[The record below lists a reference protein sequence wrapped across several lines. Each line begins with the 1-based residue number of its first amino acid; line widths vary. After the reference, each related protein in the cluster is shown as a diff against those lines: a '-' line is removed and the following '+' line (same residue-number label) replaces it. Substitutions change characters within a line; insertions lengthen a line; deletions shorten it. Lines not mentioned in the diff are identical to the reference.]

1 MRQPNITKRVARAGK
16 RIRDSLYSNLKPYI
30 AAHFP
35 SFCLQIPLLTST
47 QYLNIRYFIHH
58 HIYWMFCI
66 YQVLLFSK
74 IILSNNKETTTAQ
87 SIFS

>member
-1 MRQPNITKRVARAGK
+1 MRQPSITKSVARAGK
-16 RIRDSLYSNLKPYI
+16 RIRDSLYSNLNPHI
-30 AAHFP
+30 AAHFT

-47 QYLNIRYFIHH
+47 QYLNIRYFIHL

-87 SIFS
+87 SIF